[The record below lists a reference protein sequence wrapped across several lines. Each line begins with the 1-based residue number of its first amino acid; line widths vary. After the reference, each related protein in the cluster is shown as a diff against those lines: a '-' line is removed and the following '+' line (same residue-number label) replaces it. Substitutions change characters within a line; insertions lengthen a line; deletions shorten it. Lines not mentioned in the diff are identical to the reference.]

1 MKHLITTHLT
11 SLRAASKVEA
21 EVHVGHP
28 VTLQH
33 SETDQNIAGDDLE
46 TLYLDEI
53 DVSGLGDFNFST
65 SIERTEHWIPAGQE
79 KIMISNETSFDR
91 TPLKYSPR
99 TPAFNVD
106 GSVQNIVVFSPK
118 HLQSGALQYFY

>member
-1 MKHLITTHLT
+1 
-11 SLRAASKVEA
+11 
-21 EVHVGHP
+21 VHVGHP

-53 DVSGLGDFNFST
+53 DVSGVGDFNFST
-65 SIERTEHWIPAGQE
+65 SIERPEHWISAGQE
-79 KIMISNETSFDR
+79 KIMISNEMSPGQSSFDR
-91 TPLKYSPR
+91 TPVKYSTR
-99 TPAFNVD
+99 APAFNVD
-106 GSVQNIVVFSPK
+106 DSEQNIVVFSPK

>member
-1 MKHLITTHLT
+1 M
-11 SLRAASKVEA
+11 
-21 EVHVGHP
+21 HVGHP

-65 SIERTEHWIPAGQE
+65 SIERPEHWIPAGQ
-79 KIMISNETSFDR
+79 IMISNETSPGQSSFDR
-91 TPLKYSPR
+91 TPLKYSTR